1 MAIAAKPAQPNC
13 LILDWLCIAFDSRSI
28 TKQPAPSAESA
39 SRTSGLL
46 TAPFAAQSN
55 TFRRPCDSIDN
66 KMAQFA
72 DIFSTRPVLA
82 DGAMGTVLYARGV
95 FINRCYDELN
105 LSDPNLILSIHEDYL
120 QAGAEILETN
130 TFGANRFRLTRHGLA
145 SKVAEINAAGVKLA
159 RQAVDHLQEKQAGTA
174 YVAGSIGPLGVRL
187 EPLGKT
193 GLDEARD
200 AFAEQIRALADAGVD
215 MLIIET
221 MPALNEA
228 REALLAAEETAPQLP
243 VLVMVTVDDESNCLD
258 GSSPQQAAALLTE
271 WGADAI
277 GVNCSTGPSTVLTA
291 IEAMRS
297 ATTLPLA
304 AMPNAGMPRAIE
316 GRNIYLCSPEYMAS
330 FARKAIAAGAQIVGG
345 CCGTTPN
352 HIRAMRSAMR
362 AIDAQARVSDGGKHA
377 EISTETPPAPLGQRS
392 RIGSLVEQGG
402 FVTLVEIVPPKGIDC
417 SKEIEGARLLAQLGV
432 HAINVPDSPRASARM
447 SAQSLCIQIQ
457 QHTGIETIL
466 HYTCRDRNVLS
477 IQSDLLGASSIG
489 LRNILCLTGDPP
501 KLGNYPDA
509 TAVFDVD
516 AIGLVNIVRRLNH
529 GLDIGSNSIAA
540 STNFTI
546 GVAANPGVPDI
557 EHELRRFAYKVEAG
571 AEYSI
576 TQPVFDLRL
585 LEEFL
590 NRIESF
596 RIPVI
601 AGIWPLTSLRNAE
614 FMKNDLRVSM
624 PEEIMLR
631 MAQADTPD
639 AARKEGILI
648 AQEMLEAVRPMVQG
662 VQVSAPFGRYTAA
675 AEVIASVLPQ
685 AASLTE

>member
-1 MAIAAKPAQPNC
+1 M
-13 LILDWLCIAFDSRSI
+13 
-28 TKQPAPSAESA
+28 T
-39 SRTSGLL
+39 
-46 TAPFAAQSN
+46 
-55 TFRRPCDSIDN
+55 
-66 KMAQFA
+66 QFA
-72 DIFSTRPVLA
+72 DIFASRPILA

-105 LSDPNLILSIHEDYL
+105 LSEPGLILSIHEEYL
-120 QAGAEILETN
+120 KAGAEILETN
-130 TFGANRFRLTRHGLA
+130 TFGANSFRLARHGLA
-145 SKVAEINAAGVKLA
+145 GKVAEINTAGVNLA
-159 RQAVDHLQEKQAGTA
+159 RQAVAHLKEKQGGEAW
-174 YVAGSIGPLGVRL
+174 VAGSVGPLGVRL

-193 GLDEARD
+193 GLDEARA
-200 AFAEQIRALADAGVD
+200 AFAEQIKALAEAGVD
-215 MLIIET
+215 MLILET

-228 REALLAAEETAPQLP
+228 REALAAARETAPELP

-258 GSSPQQAAALLTE
+258 GASPSQAAALLTE
-271 WGADAI
+271 WGAGAI
-277 GVNCSTGPSTVLTA
+277 GVNCSTGPATVLTA
-291 IEAMRS
+291 IEAMRA

-304 AMPNAGMPRAIE
+304 AMPNAGMPRAVE

-330 FARKAIAAGAQIVGG
+330 FARKAIAAGAQFVGG

-362 AIDAQARVSDGGKHA
+362 AIDAQARVQVTGA
-377 EISTETPPAPLGQRS
+377 APALNTETPPAPLHDRS
-392 RIGSLVEQGG
+392 RIGSLIADGT
-402 FVTLVEIVPPKGIDC
+402 FVTLVEIVTPKGIDC
-417 SKEIEGARLLAQLGV
+417 TKEIEGARLLAGLGV

-457 QHTGIETIL
+457 QHTGIETVL
-466 HYTCRDRNVLS
+466 HYTCRDRNILS

-489 LRNILCLTGDPP
+489 LHNILCLTGDPP

-516 AIGLVNIVRRLNH
+516 SIGLVNIVRRLNH
-529 GLDIGSNSIAA
+529 GLDIGANAIGA

-557 EHELRRFAYKVEAG
+557 ENEIRRFAYKVEAG
-571 AEYSI
+571 GEYAI
-576 TQPVFDLRL
+576 TQPVFDLKL
-585 LEEFL
+585 LESFL
-590 NRIESF
+590 KRIEGF

-631 MAQADTPD
+631 MAQCSTPD
-639 AARKEGILI
+639 SARREGVLI

-662 VQVSAPFGRYTAA
+662 AQVSAPFGRYALA
-675 AEVIASVLPQ
+675 AEVIASVLPDPV
-685 AASLTE
+685 A

>member
-1 MAIAAKPAQPNC
+1 
-13 LILDWLCIAFDSRSI
+13 
-28 TKQPAPSAESA
+28 
-39 SRTSGLL
+39 
-46 TAPFAAQSN
+46 
-55 TFRRPCDSIDN
+55 
-66 KMAQFA
+66 MAQFA
-72 DIFSTRPVLA
+72 DIFSSRPVLA
-82 DGAMGTVLYARGV
+82 DGAMGTVLYARGI

-105 LSDPNLILSIHEDYL
+105 LSDPNLILSVHEDYL

-145 SKVAEINAAGVKLA
+145 PKVAEINAAGVKLA
-159 RQAVDHLQEKQAGTA
+159 RQAVEHIKEKQAGTA

-193 GLDEARD
+193 GLDEARA
-200 AFAEQIRALADAGVD
+200 AFAEQIRALADGGVD

-228 REALLAAEETAPQLP
+228 REALLAAEETAPNLP
-243 VLVMVTVDDESNCLD
+243 VLVMVTVDDDSNCLD

-271 WGADAI
+271 WGAGAI

-291 IEAMRS
+291 IEAMRT

-362 AIDAQARVSDGGKHA
+362 AIDAQARVTEGGKHA
-377 EISTETPPAPLGQRS
+377 EITTETPPAPLGQRS
-392 RIGSLVEQGG
+392 RIGALVEQGG

-557 EHELRRFAYKVEAG
+557 EHELRRFYYKVEAG
-571 AEYSI
+571 AEYAI

-590 NRIESF
+590 NRIEGH

-631 MAQADTPD
+631 MAQANTPD

-662 VQVSAPFGRYTAA
+662 VQVSAPFGRYIAA
-675 AEVIASVLPQ
+675 AEVIASVLPE
-685 AASLTE
+685 ATLPS